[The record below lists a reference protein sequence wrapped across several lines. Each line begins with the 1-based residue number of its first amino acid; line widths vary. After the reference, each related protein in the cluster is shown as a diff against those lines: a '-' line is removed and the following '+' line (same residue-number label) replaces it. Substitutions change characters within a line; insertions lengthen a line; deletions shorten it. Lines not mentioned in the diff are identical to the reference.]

1 VTSAP
6 AAGAGRALPW
16 LVVAGVL
23 VAALSLRGPIMSPT
37 PVMTEIEG
45 DFGIGSGTAGLLT
58 TAPVLMFA
66 LLTPIAALVIRRA
79 GAEVALLIALSGV
92 LVGTFVRA
100 LPGFGWML
108 AGMVVIGASITIGNV
123 VIPVI
128 IRRDVPPERVALV
141 TAAYAATLNV
151 GSLLTSLLTAPLA
164 EAIGWSWALMFW
176 SLLTFGGIGLWSVHM
191 RRARARGAEGSE
203 SGEQHAGQAPSPG
216 EQRVGVDPAALTGPL
231 PVVTPGRES
240 RAVFGR
246 PVAWLLVA
254 AFGLQCAMYYA
265 LSTWLPTFAS
275 DELGLDA
282 AAAGAIASI
291 YQGVG
296 IVGAFVVPLLLRFT
310 PRIVAPLVICASWLI
325 VTTGVLLAPE
335 LLWVW
340 LSVGA
345 IGHAGGFVVV
355 FSALVAVS
363 KTDAEA
369 AGMSAFVQ
377 GGGYAIGALGAPVM
391 GALYEQSG
399 QWSAALA
406 VLVVLAVVYC
416 AALLAAV
423 AASRRAS
430 H

>member
-1 VTSAP
+1 MTSAP
-6 AAGAGRALPW
+6 ASGARRALPW
-16 LVVAGVL
+16 LVLAGVL

-37 PVMTEIEG
+37 PVMPEIEN
-45 DFGIGSGTAGLLT
+45 DLRIGSGTAGLLT

-66 LLTPIAALVIRRA
+66 LLTPVAALVIRRA
-79 GAEVALLIALSGV
+79 GAERALLIALSGV

-164 EAIGWSWALMFW
+164 ELIGWSWALLAW
-176 SLLTFGGIGLWSVHM
+176 SFLTFGGIGLWSIHM
-191 RRARARGAEGSE
+191 RRARSRTSE
-203 SGEQHAGQAPSPG
+203 SGEQPGSSPS
-216 EQRVGVDPAALTGPL
+216 RVASRSRVDPDTLTGPL
-231 PVVTPGRES
+231 PVVVPGRRS
-240 RAVFGR
+240 RAVFRR

-254 AFGLQCAMYYA
+254 AFGLQCTMYYA
-265 LSTWLPTFAS
+265 LSTWLPTFAA

-296 IVGAFVVPLLLRFT
+296 ILGAFVVPLLLRFT

-325 VTTGVLLAPE
+325 VTTGLLLAPQ
-335 LLWVW
+335 LLWLW
-340 LSVGA
+340 LSFGA

-377 GGGYAIGALGAPVM
+377 GGGYALGALGAPIM
-391 GALYEQSG
+391 GALYEATG
-399 QWSAALA
+399 EWTTALV
-406 VLVVLAVVYC
+406 VLVVLAAIYC
-416 AALLAAV
+416 GALLAAV
-423 AASRRAS
+423 ASSRRAS
-430 H
+430 R